1 MNTVNE
7 RLPMPKVAQK
17 WHIGVEEEK
26 GLRAENPQPLDL
38 LGAEE
43 GS

>member
-26 GLRAENPQPLDL
+26 GLRAEIPQPLVFT
-38 LGAEE
+38 GAE
-43 GS
+43 GGI